1 MSKQL
6 AQLHLFYKTSI
17 AMVIL
22 VGLAGKN
29 VCTVKFVVLRL
40 FFNYIH

>member
-6 AQLHLFYKTSI
+6 AQLHLVYKMSI
-17 AMVIL
+17 AMVTL
-22 VGLAGKN
+22 VGLAEKN
-29 VCTVKFVVLRL
+29 MCTVRFVILRL